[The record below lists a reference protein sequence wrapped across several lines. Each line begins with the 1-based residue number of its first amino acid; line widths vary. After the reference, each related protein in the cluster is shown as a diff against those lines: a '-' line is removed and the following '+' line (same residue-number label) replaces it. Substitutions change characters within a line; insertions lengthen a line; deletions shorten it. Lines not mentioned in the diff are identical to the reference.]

1 MTLPSFGG
9 FMCKKDDIVSIVS
22 EIQIE
27 EKEWVDKKVDCALR
41 EMAKR
46 RTPLW
51 KRALYFMGKLVRKK
65 E

>member
-1 MTLPSFGG
+1 
-9 FMCKKDDIVSIVS
+9 MCKKDDIVSIVS